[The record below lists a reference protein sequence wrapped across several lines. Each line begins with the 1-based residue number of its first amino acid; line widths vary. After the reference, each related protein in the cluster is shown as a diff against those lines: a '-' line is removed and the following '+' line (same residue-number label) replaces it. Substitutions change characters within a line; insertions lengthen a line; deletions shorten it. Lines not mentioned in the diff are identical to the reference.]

1 VYIYNR
7 LKDNKTH
14 RTMKT
19 IAEQLSVTDFPFIIA
34 DKNDLVIY
42 VEHSNR
48 FWERHKYD
56 SNGNE
61 KYFEDSDGYYCEREF
76 DSDGNVTYYKNSDGF
91 IIGKQSINTKDK

>member
-1 VYIYNR
+1 
-7 LKDNKTH
+7 
-14 RTMKT
+14 MKT

>member
-1 VYIYNR
+1 
-7 LKDNKTH
+7 
-14 RTMKT
+14 MKT
-19 IAEQLSVTDFPFIIA
+19 IAEQLGVTDFPFIIA

-48 FWERHKYD
+48 FWERHEYD

-91 IIGKQSINTKDK
+91 IIGKQSIKTIDE